1 MEMNNK
7 KIFVSFLAIATLLFL
22 ASTISAELYIDNV
35 KVDDV
40 EVGWNDVSV
49 IAGEPVSVEVS
60 FFSDVDASD
69 VRIRAEIEGNK
80 VSVEG
85 VSNSFDLIAN
95 QSYPAKKLTL
105 KVPYELKDDLSDDVT
120 LTIKIWNGDY
130 KTTEDYI
137 LKVQRPSYNAEVLSI
152 STSQTIK
159 AGELFP
165 VDVVLRNVG
174 YNDLEDL
181 FVTAKITALGVEK
194 TAYFGD
200 VVAIESNDND
210 DEDETDTVT
219 GRLYLQVPYNAEA
232 GIYNLEVG
240 VSNEDLTESAVKQ
253 IVIKNELPNVA
264 IKSGSDL
271 LVLNPTNTLKV
282 YTIVTP
288 SDEQLVVVPA
298 GSSKT
303 VSITAQSGDF
313 EVKVFSAGELV
324 STVAFTKSADDT
336 GKGTSITS
344 PIVVLTVILAIVFLV
359 LLVVLIVLMGKK
371 SEKSEEFGESY
382 Y

>member
-1 MEMNNK
+1 MEMNTKN
-7 KIFVSFLAIATLLFL
+7 IFVSFLAIATLLFL
-22 ASTISAELYIDNV
+22 AAGVNAELYIDNV

-49 IAGEPVSVEVS
+49 VAGETVSVEVS
-60 FFSDVDASD
+60 LSSDVDASD

-95 QSYPAKKLTL
+95 QTYPAKKLTL

-120 LTIKIWNGDY
+120 LTIKAWNGDY

-181 FVTAKITALGVEK
+181 YVTAKITALGIEK
-194 TAYFGD
+194 TTYFGD
-200 VVAIESNDND
+200 VVAMESEDND
-210 DEDETDTVT
+210 DDDETDTVT
-219 GRLYLQVPYNAEA
+219 GRLYLQVPYNVEA
-232 GIYNLEVG
+232 GIYNLEVEA
-240 VSNEDLTESAVKQ
+240 SNDDLTETAVKQ

-303 VSITAQSGDF
+303 VSITPQSGDF

-324 STVAFTKSADDT
+324 STVAFTKSADDND
-336 GKGTSITS
+336 GTSITS
-344 PIVVLTVILAIVFLV
+344 PVVVLTVILAIVFLV